1 MLVHGLTSTG
11 AEGDVDSETD
21 RRVTELEQ
29 A

>member
-1 MLVHGLTSTG
+1 VHGLTSTG

-21 RRVTELEQ
+21 RRVTLLEQ